1 MYMKNEKAENPC
13 SMGISTRGGGGG
25 DRLNSPT
32 G

>member
-13 SMGISTRGGGGG
+13 SMGISTRGGGG

>member
-1 MYMKNEKAENPC
+1 MYMKNKKAENPC
-13 SMGISTRGGGGG
+13 NMGILTRGGG